1 MIKGRKGGITER
13 RKDKLKA
20 VTSYSSLETFL
31 IPRVAISAFCLRH
44 GSIPFPAPS
53 ISHSPEGQPT
63 EVYISRTFAWLPEL
77 GMLKRPRR
85 ASFRLPN
92 FGSSPTHKPEE
103 AGRSA
108 QIPGRE
114 QTGRNYPTPA
124 EGATQGSPGTVGG
137 SAGSATR
144 RARRRPA
151 SDAARESAAPREPAR
166 PSEGALS
173 EGTSA
178 RERALGVV
186 PRWREGREGR
196 AEAGPRRREDA
207 ELCPASPGCGATTG
221 EREGGSRCARSL
233 KTGISGAL
241 RDASS
246 GTRPWGRAA
255 RRCVLLRFPRSV

>member
-114 QTGRNYPTPA
+114 QTGRNYPTPG
-124 EGATQGSPGTVGG
+124 EGATQGSPRTVGG

-151 SDAARESAAPREPAR
+151 SDAARESAAPRERAR

-173 EGTSA
+173 EGTCARGSALWEWSRAGGRGGRGGRRRGRGGARTRSSA
-178 RERALGVV
+178 RLLQA
-186 PRWREGREGR
+186 
-196 AEAGPRRREDA
+196 
-207 ELCPASPGCGATTG
+207 
-221 EREGGSRCARSL
+221 
-233 KTGISGAL
+233 
-241 RDASS
+241 
-246 GTRPWGRAA
+246 AA
-255 RRCVLLRFPRSV
+255 RLRVRGRVAAAVPGASKPGFRGR